1 MPHSASP
8 LTLQD
13 RFFERFRGRT
23 IILHRGFP
31 PGYLAELLKQPG
43 GGGHF
48 RVDLRQL
55 GSEVDS
61 PMDWL
66 LQRHVLP
73 LDLPTP
79 LLLKVEDETIYLR
92 HLLQGSNPGHPSEI
106 LWMLD
111 AIHERHH
118 ALLQRMPAGLQPRR
132 GMAVDDNAIDYDL
145 YNDA

>member
-1 MPHSASP
+1 MALSVSP
-8 LTLQD
+8 LTLQE
-13 RFFERFRGRT
+13 RFFARFRGRT

-55 GSEVDS
+55 GRENDS

-66 LQRHVLP
+66 LQRYILP
-73 LDLPTP
+73 LDLPVP
-79 LLLKVEDETIYLR
+79 LLVKVEDEAIYLR
-92 HLLQGSNPGHPSEI
+92 HLLQGSSPGHPSEI

-111 AIHERHH
+111 SMHERHH
-118 ALLQRMPAGLQPRR
+118 ALLRRLQTDLQVQH
-132 GMAVDDNAIDYDL
+132 GMAIDDNAIDYDL
-145 YNDA
+145 YNGT

>member
-1 MPHSASP
+1 
-8 LTLQD
+8 
-13 RFFERFRGRT
+13 
-23 IILHRGFP
+23 
-31 PGYLAELLKQPG
+31 
-43 GGGHF
+43 
-48 RVDLRQL
+48 
-55 GSEVDS
+55 
-61 PMDWL
+61 MDWL

-79 LLLKVEDETIYLR
+79 LLLKVEDESIYLR
-92 HLLQGSNPGHPSEI
+92 HLLQGSSPGHPSEI

-118 ALLQRMPAGLQPRR
+118 ALLRRLPAGLQPRR